1 MEEAENLSPFF
12 LANFPV
18 QGDPAMQFHIQADS
32 DVPAS
37 KQLYDQILFAIASR
51 QFSPGHRL
59 PSTRQLAMQT
69 GLHRNTISKVYNQL
83 EATGMVQSLAG
94 SGIYVKALGNES
106 GDVDRSAAEIYQNS
120 QEIVR
125 QSLNS
130 LLLQGASLSTAR
142 SLFLEEIDWRL
153 RCSARVF
160 VSVPKNDIGAGELM
174 TQELQQSLGI
184 PVQLVS
190 IEDLD
195 EVLNQTQSGTVVT
208 SRYFIAQVEAIL
220 LKRGSANAASRN
232 VRVLPVDLQDYGKE
246 LLVIKGVPNNS
257 YVGIVS
263 VSAGILAIAEMI
275 VYSMR
280 GEEILINTCQVSDS
294 YKLKAIVRSSHL
306 IISDR
311 ASMERV
317 MTAIE
322 MASEELIRIPKVI
335 ESESYVG
342 EKSIGLLKRELGLV

>member
-1 MEEAENLSPFF
+1 
-12 LANFPV
+12 
-18 QGDPAMQFHIQADS
+18 MQFHIQADS

-37 KQLYDQILFAIASR
+37 KQLYDQILFGIASR

-83 EATGMVQSLAG
+83 EATGMVESLAG

-106 GDVDRSAAEIYQNS
+106 GDMDRSAAEISDNAR
-120 QEIVR
+120 EIVR
-125 QSLNS
+125 QSLNN
-130 LLLQGASLSTAR
+130 LLLQGSSLTDAR
-142 SLFLEEIDWRL
+142 AQFLEEIDWRL

-160 VSVPKNDIGAGELM
+160 VSVPQHDIGAGELM

-184 PVQLVS
+184 PVQLVPIDS
-190 IEDLD
+190 LN
-195 EVLNQTQSGTVVT
+195 EVLSLTHSGTVVT
-208 SRYFIAQVEAIL
+208 SRYFIAQVEAI
-220 LKRGSANAASRN
+220 AVPRN
-232 VRVLPVDLQDYGKE
+232 IRVLPVDLQDYGKE
-246 LLVIKGVPNNS
+246 LSVIKSVPKNS

-280 GEEILINTCQVSDS
+280 GEEILINTCQVTDS
-294 YKLKAIVRSSHL
+294 YKLKAIVRSAHI

-311 ASMERV
+311 ASLGRV
-317 MTAIE
+317 KKAIE
-322 MASEELIRIPKVI
+322 LASDDLIRSPKVI

>member
-1 MEEAENLSPFF
+1 
-12 LANFPV
+12 
-18 QGDPAMQFHIQADS
+18 MQFHIQADS

-37 KQLYDQILFAIASR
+37 KQLYDQILFGIASR

-83 EATGMVQSLAG
+83 EATGMVESLAG

-106 GDVDRSAAEIYQNS
+106 GDMDRSAAEISDNAR
-120 QEIVR
+120 EIVR
-125 QSLNS
+125 QSLNN
-130 LLLQGASLSTAR
+130 LLLQGCSLTEAR
-142 SLFLEEIDWRL
+142 TQFLAEIDWRL

-160 VSVPKNDIGAGELM
+160 VSVPQHDIGAGELM

-184 PVQLVS
+184 PVQLVP
-190 IEDLD
+190 IDQLN
-195 EVLNQTQSGTVVT
+195 EVLSLTHSGTVVT
-208 SRYFIAQVEAIL
+208 SRYFITQVEAI
-220 LKRGSANAASRN
+220 AAPQN

-246 LLVIKGVPNNS
+246 LSVIKGVPKNS

-263 VSAGILAIAEMI
+263 VSVGILAIAEMI

-280 GEEILINTCQVSDS
+280 GEEILINTCQVTDS
-294 YKLKAIVRSSHL
+294 YKLKAIVRSAHI

-311 ASMERV
+311 ASLARV
-317 MTAIE
+317 KKAIDL
-322 MASEELIRIPKVI
+322 ASDDLIRIPKVI

-342 EKSIGLLKRELGLV
+342 EKSIALLKRELGLI

>member
-1 MEEAENLSPFF
+1 
-12 LANFPV
+12 
-18 QGDPAMQFHIQADS
+18 MQFHIQADS
-32 DVPAS
+32 EVPAS

-83 EATGMVQSLAG
+83 EAAGMVESLAG

-106 GDVDRSAAEIYQNS
+106 GHVDRSATEIHQNS
-120 QEIVR
+120 QAIVR
-125 QSLNS
+125 QSLNN
-130 LLLQGASLSTAR
+130 LLLQGSSLSAAR

-160 VSVPKNDIGAGELM
+160 VSVPKHDIGAGELM

-184 PVQLVS
+184 PVQLVP
-190 IEDLD
+190 IEHLD
-195 EVLNQTQSGTVVT
+195 EVLNQTHSGTVVT
-208 SRYFIAQVEAIL
+208 SRYFIAQVEAIA
-220 LKRGSANAASRN
+220 KPRN

-246 LLVIKGVPNNS
+246 LSVIKGLPKNS

-263 VSAGILAIAEMI
+263 VSAGILSIAEMI

-280 GEEILINTCQVSDS
+280 GEEILINTCQVKDS

-311 ASMERV
+311 ASLERV
-317 MTAIE
+317 NKAIE
-322 MASEELIRIPKVI
+322 LAHEDLMRIPKVI